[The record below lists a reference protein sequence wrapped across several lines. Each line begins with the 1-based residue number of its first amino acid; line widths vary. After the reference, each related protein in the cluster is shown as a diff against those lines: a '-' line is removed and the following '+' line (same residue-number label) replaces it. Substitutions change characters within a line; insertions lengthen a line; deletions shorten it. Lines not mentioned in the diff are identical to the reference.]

1 MIEVNDSVIGRLVY
15 EYGWCRNYTLTIFG
29 VATSTR
35 LTVPCDEGV
44 DIEASQ
50 REAFAQFDA
59 RKDDLTL
66 IAEEAIFHH
75 YQDGCIE
82 YRERLGDLADELAP
96 VISEKTEIQKLLTLT
111 GVVVQQSFGANER
124 IVGLLFDCS
133 WEPDLGLAV
142 KFVNESIDEVGPQD
156 IVL

>member
-1 MIEVNDSVIGRLVY
+1 MNDNIIGRLVY
-15 EYGWCRNYTLTIFG
+15 EYGWCRDYTLTIFG

-35 LTVPCDEGV
+35 LTVPCDEGA
-44 DIEASQ
+44 DIEAAQ

-59 RKDDLTL
+59 RKDDLAL

-82 YRERLGDLADELAP
+82 YRERFGDLLADELAP
-96 VISEKTEIQKLLTLT
+96 VVSEKAEMQKLVTLT
-111 GVVVQQSFGANER
+111 GVVIQQSFGANDR
-124 IVGLLFDCS
+124 VVGLLFDCS

-142 KFVNESIDEVGPQD
+142 KFVNEVIDEVGPQD